1 MPAEYTYA
9 GTHREKERGGE
20 RGEWGGGRQGERER
34 EKERKTWAGE
44 PWYRWTRSQLGL
56 GFRV

>member
-20 RGEWGGGRQGERER
+20 RGAGGGGRQGERER
-34 EKERKTWAGE
+34 EREKDMGRGAVVQMDKVAA
-44 PWYRWTRSQLGL
+44 